1 LDAKVTVKA
10 DAQLVTVT
18 VRVVVRLHALDVE
31 RLVVALVLDFV
42 RMAVVLFVFLLVQEL
57 QDLQY
62 LKLLTA

>member
-1 LDAKVTVKA
+1 MKV

-18 VRVVVRLHALDVE
+18 VRVVVLLHVLDVE
-31 RLVVALVLDFV
+31 RLVAALVLDFV
-42 RMAVVLFVFLLVQEL
+42 KMAVVLFVFLLVQEL

>member
-1 LDAKVTVKA
+1 VKA

-31 RLVVALVLDFV
+31 RLVAALVLDFV

>member
-1 LDAKVTVKA
+1 MKV

-18 VRVVVRLHALDVE
+18 VRVVVLLHVLDVE
-31 RLVVALVLDFV
+31 RLVAALVLDFV

>member
-1 LDAKVTVKA
+1 MDVKATVKV

-18 VRVVVRLHALDVE
+18 VRVVVLLHVLDVE
-31 RLVVALVLDFV
+31 RLVAALVLDFV
-42 RMAVVLFVFLLVQEL
+42 KMAVVLFVFLLVQEL